1 MILTRE
7 LKVRGMR
14 KRFRMSCGG
23 SAVID
28 MCGLWDVVQDCDSG
42 YSPLD

>member
-14 KRFRMSCGG
+14 EGFHMTRGG

-28 MCGLWDVVQDCDSG
+28 MCGLWDAVG
-42 YSPLD
+42 PRAHG